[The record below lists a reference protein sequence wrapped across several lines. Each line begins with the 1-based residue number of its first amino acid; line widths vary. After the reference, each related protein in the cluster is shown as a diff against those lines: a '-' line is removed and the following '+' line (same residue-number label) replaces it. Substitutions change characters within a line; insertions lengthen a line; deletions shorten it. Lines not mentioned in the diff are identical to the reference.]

1 MPAHLA
7 ELPLGRLFMLGFR
20 GEELVPDHWIYRALR
35 KQHLGGVLLFDRN
48 IDGSIQN
55 ISSPVQLRRLSTDLQ
70 DAACGQLLI
79 AVDQEGGKVCRLK
92 AQAGFPGQA
101 GAAELACLG
110 LDKARE
116 EALLSAEILSL
127 SGINLNFAPVVDL
140 NINLENP
147 IISRYGRS
155 YSANPEVVTEHARVF
170 VAAHHQAGVRCCLK
184 HFPGHGSASGDTHH
198 GFVDAS
204 AQWQAKELEPYKQ
217 LIAEGYDDAIMSAH
231 LVVQQL
237 DKSGLPATLSRPI
250 LIGLLRQELGFNGV
264 ICTDDMQMGAIRRKW
279 PFKEAVQKAVLA
291 GADLLIVGNNLH
303 DQPEALDAGI
313 AAIVELVEEGQIRVE
328 ELVESIT
335 RVKELQGRASARS
348 AARRL

>member
-1 MPAHLA
+1 MPAQFKGLS
-7 ELPLGRLFMLGFR
+7 LGRLFMLGFR
-20 GEELVPDHWIYRALR
+20 GEELAPEHWLHRALS

-48 IDGSIQN
+48 VDGSIQN
-55 ISSPVQLRRLSTDLQ
+55 ISSPTQLKRLTTDLL
-70 DAACGQLLI
+70 DAACGKLLI

-92 AQAGFPGQA
+92 PQAGFPVQS

-110 LDKARE
+110 PDKARK
-116 EALLSAEILSL
+116 EALFCAETLSQN
-127 SGINLNFAPVVDL
+127 GINLNFAPVVDL
-140 NINLENP
+140 NTNPENP

-170 VAAHHQAGVRCCLK
+170 VAAHHQAGVMCCLK

-204 AQWQAKELEPYKQ
+204 AQWQAQELDPYRR

-231 LVVQQL
+231 LVVQKL
-237 DKSGLPATLSRPI
+237 DKSALPATLSRPI
-250 LIGLLRQELGFNGV
+250 LTDLLRQELGFRGV
-264 ICTDDMQMGAIRRKW
+264 ICTDDMQMGAIRRIW

-291 GADLLIVGNNLH
+291 GADLLVIGNNLQ

-313 AAIVELVEEGQIRVE
+313 EAIAELVDAGGIRVE
-328 ELVESIT
+328 KLAASIS
-335 RVKELQGRASARS
+335 RIEALQGRACAQE
-348 AARRL
+348 